1 MRLKT
6 SKPGI
11 RCKHWR
17 KCLFPNPAE
26 IYTTL

>member
-17 KCLFPNPAE
+17 KRLFPNTSE
-26 IYTTL
+26 ICTTL